1 MIYAPDPAVD
11 RQLMTRSQELVREAM
26 ALLRSS
32 DHIVS
37 GQRLRDELEQER
49 RKPPR
54 RDRQHPDKTAASED
68 RSRQRSEQMR
78 EGDPDGHRQAQDNC
92 GVR

>member
-11 RQLMTRSQELVREAM
+11 RQLLSHSQELVREAM

-32 DHIVS
+32 DHLVS
-37 GQRLRDELEQER
+37 AQRLREELEQER
-49 RKPPR
+49 RNPPH